1 MMDNLHELSIFK
13 LASRLNQIEVEL
25 QQLYIR
31 DMKNNRGIDKLSEE
45 YDAIIQE
52 LWTRLP
58 NLRND
63 VNLQP
68 KRRVKERKK

>member
-1 MMDNLHELSIFK
+1 MDNLHELSIFK